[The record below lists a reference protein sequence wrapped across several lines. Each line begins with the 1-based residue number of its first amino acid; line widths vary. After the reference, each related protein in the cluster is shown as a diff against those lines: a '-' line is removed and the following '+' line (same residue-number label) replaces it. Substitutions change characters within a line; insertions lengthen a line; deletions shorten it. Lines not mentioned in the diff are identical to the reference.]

1 VAVAV
6 NVYADSSGVVAVA
19 GTPLIA
25 GNVFSS
31 VTVSVI
37 AASVLAVPS
46 LTRTVNGYAPGPC
59 ASLGV
64 QLKAP
69 VLALIAAPGGAPT
82 RENVS
87 ACAGRSPS
95 VAVAVNVY
103 ALSSEIVAF
112 AGTSAIA
119 GATFDSVTS
128 SVIVAS
134 VFVAPS
140 ETRTVNG

>member
-1 VAVAV
+1 LGAPTSENVRVCGGTIAVGGRRRERVRGQLRGWSPRRPAR
-6 NVYADSSGVVAVA
+6 S
-19 GTPLIA
+19 LIA
-25 GNVFSS
+25 GNVFTS

-69 VLALIAAPGGAPT
+69 VLALIAALGGAPT
-82 RENVS
+82 SENVS

-95 VAVAVNVY
+95 VAVAVNV
-103 ALSSEIVAF
+103 
-112 AGTSAIA
+112 
-119 GATFDSVTS
+119 
-128 SVIVAS
+128 
-134 VFVAPS
+134 
-140 ETRTVNG
+140 